1 VSETLIVGGG
11 LAGACAALWLSER
24 GSVTVLEAERPA
36 AGASGAAAGLVN
48 PFMAWKAKPAWRF
61 EDALDALHATLDR
74 AGATDLFRATGIL
87 RPARDAKQ
95 AEAFRARAASS
106 PEHTAWRAPDELRE
120 GYPDLVA
127 PYGGLW
133 IPSGG
138 AVDLAALVEA
148 LLRATEARGTTVR
161 TGVRV
166 TGYEEHHDRVV
177 VTAATGERWETSR
190 LVLAPGDGFRHF
202 PDLAAL
208 PLHRIKGQTL
218 RLARPDGLGDLPTLS
233 GYGYFAPDGDTLVVG
248 SSYEH
253 DFDDVQP
260 SEAQSVALRA
270 KAARMVPALADAPIL
285 EARAGVRV
293 TVPRTHSPRRLPL
306 AGPLPGRDRVWALV
320 GLGSK
325 GLLTAPL
332 LARALAPGDTA
343 RLPGEVRISSQHTQR
358 RPKNQ

>member
-1 VSETLIVGGG
+1 MTDTLIVGGG

-48 PFMAWKAKPAWRF
+48 PFMAWKANPAWRF

-74 AGATDLFRATGIL
+74 ADAADLFRATGIL

-95 AEAFRARAASS
+95 VEAFRSRAEAQ
-106 PEHTAWRAPDELRE
+106 PEHTAWRSPDDLRE
-120 GYPDLVA
+120 QYSDLDA
-127 PYGGLW
+127 PHGGLW
-133 IPSGG
+133 IPAGG

-148 LLRATEARGTTVR
+148 LLRASKATIR
-161 TGVRV
+161 TGVLV
-166 TGYEEHHDRVV
+166 TAYEERRDRVV
-177 VTAATGERWETSR
+177 VTSTAGERWEAAR
-190 LVLAPGDGFRHF
+190 VVLAPGDGFRYF

-208 PLHRIKGQTL
+208 PLHRIKGQTV

-233 GYGYFAPDGDTLVVG
+233 GFGYVAPDNDTLVVG

-260 SEAQSVALRA
+260 SEAQSLALRA
-270 KAARMVPALADAPIL
+270 KAARMVPILADAPIL

-293 TVPRTHSPRRLPL
+293 TVSRTHSRRRLPL

-332 LARALAPGDTA
+332 LARALALGDPS
-343 RLPGEVRISSQHTQR
+343 RLPPEVRIS
-358 RPKNQ
+358 

>member
-1 VSETLIVGGG
+1 MTETLIVGGG

-48 PFMAWKAKPAWRF
+48 PFMAWKANPAWRF

-74 AGATDLFRATGIL
+74 ADASDLFRATGLL

-95 AEAFRARAASS
+95 AAAFRARAEAS
-106 PEHTAWRAPDELRE
+106 PAHTAWRSPDDLRE
-120 GYPDLVA
+120 RYPDLAA
-127 PYGGLW
+127 PHGGLW
-133 IPSGG
+133 IPTGG
-138 AVDLAALVEA
+138 ALDLTALVEA
-148 LLRATEARGTTVR
+148 LLRAAGARGATIR
-161 TGVRV
+161 SDVRV
-166 TGYEEHHDRVV
+166 TGYEEHRDRVV
-177 VTAATGERWETSR
+177 VTAASGERWEAAR
-190 LVLAPGDGFRHF
+190 VVLAPGDGFRYF

-208 PLHRIKGQTL
+208 PLHRIKGQTV

-233 GYGYFAPDGDTLVVG
+233 GFGYIAPDGDTLVVG

-260 SEAQSVALRA
+260 SEAQSLALRA
-270 KAARMVPALADAPIL
+270 KAARMVPALADASIL

-306 AGPLPGRDRVWALV
+306 AGPLPGRDRVWVLV

-332 LARALAPGDTA
+332 LARALASGDPS
-343 RLPGEVRISSQHTQR
+343 RLPPEVRIS
-358 RPKNQ
+358 